1 MSENSNGNEVI
12 YWFNS
17 NNGDFIMKKSPN
29 EFRLIYRVES
39 RPLPVPQYRSV
50 DTLARILTESEFN
63 FIRTKFG
70 FLPIKSKRFKSSLE
84 RLQANNYNYVI
95 YPDKDEIR
103 NIIISQILK

>member
-39 RPLPVPQYRSV
+39 SPMALR
-50 DTLARILTESEFN
+50 RILTESEFN

-84 RLQANNYNYVI
+84 RLQANDYNYVI
-95 YPDKDEIR
+95 YPYKDEIR